1 MIGTIVNAAAVIVGS
16 SIGLMAHSRLPEK
29 VQALVFQGIGLVTIM
44 LGVSMALKT
53 ENFLIVIL
61 SIVLGSIT
69 GQLADIDKLL
79 RKTTERLSRGKGSDR
94 ATQGFMTATLLF
106 CVGSMAILGA
116 IEDGL
121 GQTPTLLYTKSV
133 MDGITSI
140 ALAASFGVAV
150 VFSVVPL
157 LIYQGVITL
166 CAVAMTSVMS
176 EAMIAEMTAV
186 GGIMLV
192 GLGINILD
200 IKEIKVTNML
210 PSLIFAII
218 FAYIL

>member
-29 VQALVFQGIGLVTIM
+29 VQTLVFQGIGLVTIM